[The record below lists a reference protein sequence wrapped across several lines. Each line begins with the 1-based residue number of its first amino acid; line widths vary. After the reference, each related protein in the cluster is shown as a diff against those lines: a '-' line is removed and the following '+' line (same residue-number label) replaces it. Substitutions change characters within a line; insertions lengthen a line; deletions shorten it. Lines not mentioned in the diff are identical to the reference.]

1 MEVFLEVIGL
11 VLVGFYFVF
20 FVFWNFHFRIPSI
33 DVIKNAHVPF
43 PRLVFGV
50 GLIIEGLCGLL
61 IIFEAILLAFFPGS
75 LFLSPYLLIVP
86 AGVLMIFILSATFLF
101 HRFWELEPGMVR
113 LLNTI
118 IFIGNFT
125 ISLSAVCFVMMIGLS
140 WI

>member
-86 AGVLMIFILSATFLF
+86 AGVLMIFIL
-101 HRFWELEPGMVR
+101 
-113 LLNTI
+113 I
-118 IFIGNFT
+118 
-125 ISLSAVCFVMMIGLS
+125 
-140 WI
+140 